1 MKPIRATLLL
11 LSLAFLGGIAGGYL
25 AVATYTPGP
34 NSLIRDF
41 YATENAVHVS
51 PHSIRKKI
59 AENAND
65 FILVDLRSAEEYE
78 KEHIVGAVSIPA
90 YKDKD
95 HSDYGAVE
103 RIVGAFRDVPQDK
116 SIIVYCYSMPCM
128 TGRKVGQMLAEH
140 GIYVQHLGIGW
151 NEWRHFWTLW
161 NHEHEWSVTD
171 VDDYVVTGMEPG
183 AYTGV
188 PVISPCSEGQFG
200 C

>member
-1 MKPIRATLLL
+1 MKSIRVTLPLFFV
-11 LSLAFLGGIAGGYL
+11 AFLGGIAGGYL
-25 AVATYTPGP
+25 AVALHEPGRE
-34 NSLIRDF
+34 SLIRDF

-78 KEHIVGAVSIPA
+78 QEHVVGAVSIPA

-103 RIVGAFRDVPQDK
+103 RIVGAFRGLPQDK

-128 TGRKVGQMLAEH
+128 TGRKVGQMLTEH

-151 NEWRHFWTLW
+151 NEWRYFWTLW
-161 NHEHEWSVTD
+161 NHEHEWNVAIAD
-171 VDDYVVTGMEPG
+171 EYVASGTEPG
-183 AYTGV
+183 EFKGTRI
-188 PVISPCSEGQFG
+188 ISPCVEGQFG

>member
-1 MKPIRATLLL
+1 MKRIAAILLP
-11 LSLAFLGGIAGGYL
+11 LAFLCGIAGGYL
-25 AVATYTPGP
+25 ALAIHVPGRE
-34 NSLIRDF
+34 SLIRNF

-65 FILVDLRSAEEYE
+65 FILIDLRSAEEYE

-95 HSDYGAVE
+95 HSDYGAVD
-103 RIVGAFRDVPQDK
+103 RIVGAFRDLPQDK

-128 TGRKVGQMLAEH
+128 TGRKVGQMLTEH

-161 NHEHEWSVTD
+161 NHEHEWSATNVQD
-171 VDDYVVTGMEPG
+171 FIAKGAEPG
-183 AYTGV
+183 EYQGAVVST
-188 PVISPCSEGQFG
+188 PCIEGQFG